1 LKENVPYKEL
11 GSDYLN
17 DKIEAKRKKYLK
29 KELEKM
35 GYQVELSSVKIAETS
50 S

>member
-1 LKENVPYKEL
+1 VPYKEL

-29 KELEKM
+29 KELEKL
-35 GYQVELSSVKIAETS
+35 GYQVNLSALVAKDIAS
-50 S
+50 

>member
-1 LKENVPYKEL
+1 VPYKEL

-29 KELEKM
+29 KELEKL
-35 GYQVELSSVKIAETS
+35 GYQVNLSALDVKNIAS
-50 S
+50 

>member
-1 LKENVPYKEL
+1 VPYKEL

-17 DKIEAKRKKYLK
+17 NKIETRRKKYLK

-35 GYQVELSSVKIAETS
+35 GYQVNLSALAVTEATS
-50 S
+50 

>member
-1 LKENVPYKEL
+1 VPYKEL

-29 KELEKM
+29 KELEKL
-35 GYQVELSSVKIAETS
+35 GYQVNLSALVVKDIAS
-50 S
+50 

>member
-1 LKENVPYKEL
+1 VPYKEL

-17 DKIEAKRKKYLK
+17 AKIESKRKKYLK

-35 GYQVELSSVKIAETS
+35 GYQVELSTPAATNTVS
-50 S
+50 